1 MVVKNMST
9 ETVLK
14 DNNICSTC
22 HTLMSDTHECVEDNI
37 ICPRFYTYNELI
49 ERSKR
54 RKVEYVYIKRR
65 VTHTRPQTR

>member
-1 MVVKNMST
+1 MST
-9 ETVLK
+9 ENVLN
-14 DNNICSTC
+14 DNNICSKC
-22 HTLMSDTHECVEDNI
+22 HTLLSSTHECVEDNI
-37 ICPRFYTYNELI
+37 ICTRFYTYDELI